1 MALALRLL
9 FSRAMPVP
17 ASTLKLRPALRR
29 PIRRRDIAVC
39 ATVLCA
45 SATGGAAAALLQPGP
60 RAEVPTLLTL
70 PVPTAVA
77 IAPTATAARA
87 QVAAAGSARPPLDV
101 APVIT
106 EGGLRLVIA
115 TEVKPEWLG
124 ESIEVSDHH
133 GVRVVVRPLSWRGE
147 ERFAGRVGSRVRL
160 YGQGARLCTAEVT
173 GLVALG
179 RFAPEDLEA
188 GDPPADRPAVW
199 SAAEGS
205 HLVAADLTP
214 VDGDCAGALWAQP
227 EGLAEA
233 AASATIADASADQT
247 RRASELL
254 VTSPEYVEMAASGDF
269 HATFEAKTIATESE
283 TLLVASALAEGCVGP
298 EPFVT
303 AVYALQADG
312 SLLPLGSHLDMTSIE
327 AASDLD
333 GDGHVEI
340 LFRSDDADLAIL
352 RRRTGAYQVEMHAAV
367 PIYGCRC

>member
-9 FSRAMPVP
+9 FFRAMPDP
-17 ASTLKLRPALRR
+17 ASPLKLRPALRR
-29 PIRRRDIAVC
+29 PIRRREMAVC

-45 SATGGAAAALLQPGP
+45 SATGGAAAALLQP
-60 RAEVPTLLTL
+60 RAEVPALLTL
-70 PVPTAVA
+70 PVPTA
-77 IAPTATAARA
+77 IAMPVPATAARA
-87 QVAAAGSARPPLDV
+87 QVVAAAPAHQLLDL
-101 APVIT
+101 APVVT
-106 EGGLRLVIA
+106 DGGLRLVIA

-124 ESIEVSDHH
+124 ESIAVSDHH
-133 GVRVVVRPLSWRGE
+133 GVRVVVRPLSRHGE

-160 YGQGARLCTAEVT
+160 YGQSARLCTAEVT

-179 RFAPEDLEA
+179 RFAPEDFEA
-188 GDPPADRPAVW
+188 GDPPADRSAAW

-205 HLVAADLTP
+205 HMVAADLTP

-233 AASATIADASADQT
+233 VRATIADASADQT

-254 VTSPEYVEMAASGDF
+254 ATSSEYVEMAGSGEL
-269 HATFEAKTIATESE
+269 HATFEAKIIATESE
-283 TLLVASALAEGCVGP
+283 KLVVASALGEGCVGP

-303 AVYALQADG
+303 AVYALQSDG
-312 SLLPLGSHLDMTSIE
+312 SLLPVGGHLNMTSIE
-327 AASDLD
+327 AAADLD